1 MHAILLWI
9 ISDFPNIGILFGWN
23 MHTRLACPRCNFD
36 ASPTQLHNGGKWNF
50 IHHRCFLNTRYR
62 FRLVRRQ
69 FDGNV
74 ENKNPPLV
82 VTGETILEQVEN
94 HNVVFGKE
102 LEMEEQKRK
111 KKGKSHKVDLYNG
124 EIRVYF

>member
-1 MHAILLWI
+1 
-9 ISDFPNIGILFGWN
+9 
-23 MHTRLACPRCNFD
+23 
-36 ASPTQLHNGGKWNF
+36 
-50 IHHRCFLNTRYR
+50 LNTRYR